1 MLPADTDGLSRTER
15 KVGPMAWKTITTQL
29 SNPRRAKSLLSVA
42 GRLAE
47 RFEAHLIGLDATPT
61 FTFAAPMVTPLDIEA
76 ITVAERERSAE
87 LREIFTASVP
97 NRPFVAEWRELQL
110 VNSDLP
116 TAVLEHA
123 RASDLIVVSQSD
135 PDWELSGLF
144 DFPERIVMEGGRPV
158 LIVPYAGAYGEIGKN
173 ITIAW
178 SGKREGARA
187 VFDAMPL
194 LKTAASV
201 TLLCVV
207 GSAAEGE
214 PGELPGT
221 EIAAALARH
230 GVKVTV
236 QKSVAEEIG
245 VADDILSRLADN
257 GSDLLVMGA
266 YGYSR
271 LREMVFGGVTR
282 HIFRHMTVPTLMS
295 H

>member
-1 MLPADTDGLSRTER
+1 MT
-15 KVGPMAWKTITTQL
+15 WKTITTQI
-29 SNPRRAKSLLSVA
+29 SNPRRANVLLSVA

-47 RFEAHLIGLDATPT
+47 RFEAHLIGIDATPA
-61 FTFAAPMVTPLDIEA
+61 FTFAAPLMSPADVDA
-76 ITVAERERSAE
+76 IVAAEGERIRGLKELFDSTVA
-87 LREIFTASVP
+87 
-97 NRPFVAEWRELQL
+97 NRAFVGEWRELRIE
-110 VNSDLP
+110 NADLP
-116 TAVLEHA
+116 AAVLEHA
-123 RASDLIVVSQSD
+123 RASELIVTSQAD

-144 DFPERIVMEGGRPV
+144 DFPERLVMEGGRPV
-158 LIVPYAGAYGEIGKN
+158 LVVPYAGSYGEIGKR
-173 ITIAW
+173 ITVAW

-187 VFDAMPL
+187 VFDALPL
-194 LKTAASV
+194 LKGAEAV

-207 GSAAEGE
+207 GGSAEGE

-221 EIAAALARH
+221 AIAAALARH

-236 QKSVAEEIG
+236 QKSIADEIG
-245 VADDILSRLADN
+245 VADDVLSRLADN

-282 HIFRHMTVPTLMS
+282 HILKHMTVPTLMS

>member
-1 MLPADTDGLSRTER
+1 M
-15 KVGPMAWKTITTQL
+15 
-29 SNPRRAKSLLSVA
+29 LLSVA

-47 RFEAHLIGLDATPT
+47 RFNTHLIGIDATPT
-61 FTFAAPMVTPLDIEA
+61 FSFAAPMMAPADVEA
-76 ITVAERERSAE
+76 IIAAEGQRVRDLKEMFETAVA
-87 LREIFTASVP
+87 
-97 NRPFVAEWRELQL
+97 NRPFVSEWRELRIEDG
-110 VNSDLP
+110 DLP
-116 TAVLEHA
+116 SAVLEHA
-123 RASDLIVVSQSD
+123 RASDLIVASQTD

-144 DFPERIVMEGGRPV
+144 DFPERLMMEGGRPV
-158 LIVPYAGAYGEIGKN
+158 LLVPYAGTYGEIGKRV
-173 ITIAW
+173 TVAW

-187 VFDAMPL
+187 VFDALPL
-194 LKTAASV
+194 LKGAEVV

-207 GSAAEGE
+207 GGGAEPE

-221 EIAAALARH
+221 QIAAALSRH

-282 HIFRHMTVPTLMS
+282 HILRHMTVPTLMS

>member
-1 MLPADTDGLSRTER
+1 
-15 KVGPMAWKTITTQL
+15 MAWKTITTQI
-29 SNPRRAKSLLSVA
+29 SNPGRAKVLLSVA

-47 RFEAHLIGLDATPT
+47 RFNTHLIGIDATPT
-61 FTFAAPMVTPLDIEA
+61 FSFAAPMMAPADVEA
-76 ITVAERERSAE
+76 IIAAEGQRVRDLKEMFETAVA
-87 LREIFTASVP
+87 
-97 NRPFVAEWRELQL
+97 NRPFVSEWRELRIEDG
-110 VNSDLP
+110 DLP
-116 TAVLEHA
+116 SAVLEHA
-123 RASDLIVVSQSD
+123 RASDLIVASQTD

-144 DFPERIVMEGGRPV
+144 DFPERLMMEGGRPV
-158 LIVPYAGAYGEIGKN
+158 LLVPYAGTYGEIGKRV
-173 ITIAW
+173 TVAW

-187 VFDAMPL
+187 VFDALPL
-194 LKTAASV
+194 LKGAEVV

-207 GSAAEGE
+207 GGGAEPE

-221 EIAAALARH
+221 QIAAALSRH

-282 HIFRHMTVPTLMS
+282 HILRHMTVPTLMS

>member
-1 MLPADTDGLSRTER
+1 
-15 KVGPMAWKTITTQL
+15 MAWKTITTQL